1 MPLLLAFG
9 QSYGEVEV
17 VREVRVERGVFVCW
31 GGDGDGR
38 GWLRVVCGGGGVVF
52 PLHTVYLNEKKICS

>member
-38 GWLRVVCGGGGVVF
+38 GWLRVVCGGGG
-52 PLHTVYLNEKKICS
+52 